1 MKRKYKD
8 KMADFL
14 ANNWYLLLIGAAVI
28 AVAAYLVYTFI
39 KLSRNEKLSKVQ
51 EWLLWAVAEA
61 EKVLGGGTGQLKLR
75 YVYDLF
81 ISKFPV
87 VSKFVTF
94 ALFSKMVDIALEK
107 FNEILKNNQK
117 VQNYINEE

>member
-1 MKRKYKD
+1 
-8 KMADFL
+8 MADFL

-61 EKVLGGGTGQLKLR
+61 EKALGGGTGQLKLR

-87 VSKFVTF
+87 ASKFVTF

-107 FNEILKNNQK
+107 FNEMLKNNQK
-117 VQNYINEE
+117 VQNYINE

>member
-1 MKRKYKD
+1 
-8 KMADFL
+8 MANFL

-28 AVAAYLVYTFI
+28 AVATYLVYTFI

-61 EKVLGGGTGQLKLR
+61 EKALGGGTGQLKLR
-75 YVYDLF
+75 YVDDLF

-117 VQNYINEE
+117 VQNYINE